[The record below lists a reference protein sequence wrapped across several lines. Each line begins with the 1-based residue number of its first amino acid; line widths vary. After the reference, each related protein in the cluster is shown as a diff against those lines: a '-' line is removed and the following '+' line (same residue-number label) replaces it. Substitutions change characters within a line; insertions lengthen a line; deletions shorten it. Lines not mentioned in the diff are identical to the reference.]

1 MIWSIVDELRRLG
14 TALAQSAIAA
24 WVLVM
29 PLAYIFDWLE
39 QPPFMLLVALVTG
52 LAFTEAH
59 TAAVSESS
67 SSLLTPIMHQA
78 RAHAFVVLGAA
89 TIAVCGAWASTH
101 RQRDEVVAS
110 LQLVIVDDADALGQI
125 IDGGNADGRLEF
137 VEAMARSA
145 AFVEATADLEAIAP
159 VSVEVGDSLIELSV
173 VGGIDEAEALIQAY
187 ADALIAVMQGPYDD
201 LVLEQVAMIDGRAPV
216 SDPIGVASL
225 TVERSLLARLL
236 ALEERREEL
245 LTRSRIVGTSVI
257 RDGSV
262 LVEPASTT
270 PRVLLLGLALL
281 LGTGWSVSLLSIR
294 HLASERV
301 FSLDDLL
308 RSYRDVQPIDWTAGP
323 VDADSPAVRA
333 IARRLMRD
341 LPLHHG
347 TEVTVV
353 ELGRSRARS
362 HMVAEHLTRALEL
375 ESGTRS
381 PIRVSNS
388 TGRDSD
394 RGAAGLV
401 LLVEKGEVALVELDR
416 LVAEWTATGTALMG
430 LVLYGRTPALQNRD
444 GGRVS

>member
-14 TALAQSAIAA
+14 TGLAQSAIAA
-24 WVLVM
+24 WVLVV

-52 LAFTEAH
+52 LAFTEAG
-59 TAAVSESS
+59 TAALSETS
-67 SSLLTPIMHQA
+67 SSLLTPILHQA
-78 RAHAFVVLGAA
+78 RSHVFVVLGAA
-89 TIAVCGAWASTH
+89 IVAGGGAWAATQ
-101 RQRDEVVAS
+101 RQEGEVVAS
-110 LQLVIVDDADALGQI
+110 LRLVVVDDADALGQI
-125 IDGGNADGRLEF
+125 IDGGGVFERLQ
-137 VEAMARSA
+137 
-145 AFVEATADLEAIAP
+145 FVEATARSASFAERTADLESIAP
-159 VSVEVGDSLIELSV
+159 VKVKATEPVVELFV
-173 VGGIDEAEALIQAY
+173 VAGIDEAEALVESY
-187 ADALIAVMQGPYDD
+187 AAALIAVMQIPYDE
-201 LVLEQVAMIDGRAPV
+201 LVLEQLAMIDGRAPV

-245 LTRSRIVGTSVI
+245 LSRSRTVGTSVV
-257 RDGSV
+257 RDGPV
-262 LVEPASTT
+262 LVEPASSA
-270 PRVLLLGLALL
+270 PAALL
-281 LGTGWSVSLLSIR
+281 IALSMMLGTAWSVSLLSIR

-323 VDADSPAVRA
+323 VDADSPVVRA
-333 IARRLMRD
+333 IARRLMTD
-341 LPLHHG
+341 LPLDHG

-375 ESGTRS
+375 ELGSRS

-388 TGRDSD
+388 TGRDAG

-401 LLVEKGEVALVELDR
+401 LLVEKGEVALVEVDR
-416 LVAEWTATGTALMG
+416 LVAEWTAAGTALMG
-430 LVLYGRTPALQNRD
+430 LVLFGHTPVPQDRERGRTL
-444 GGRVS
+444 